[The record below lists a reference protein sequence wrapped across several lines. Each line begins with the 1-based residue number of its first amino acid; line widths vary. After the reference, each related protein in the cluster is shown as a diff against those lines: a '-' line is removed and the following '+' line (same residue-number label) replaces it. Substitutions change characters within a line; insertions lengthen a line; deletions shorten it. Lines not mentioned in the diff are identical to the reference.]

1 MIGDSFSCGRIA
13 PIPCEDS
20 AGVVFNKVLKET
32 YGSIMQK
39 NLSCENI
46 SCVYFLT
53 KKKVNTL
60 IIRNGPILILN
71 ITPISHINVR

>member
-46 SCVYFLT
+46 SCVNFLT
-53 KKKVNTL
+53 KTRK
-60 IIRNGPILILN
+60 
-71 ITPISHINVR
+71 